1 MVTSSPAPVPAANA
15 ALRAT
20 QQPSD
25 PPDITF
31 RDVLHALN
39 PLQYVP
45 VVGTIY
51 RAVTGD
57 TLPEALRSIGSIVT
71 GGLMGGPVGAAIAAA
86 GSLLQ
91 HVTGIDL
98 DRVAHDCLVAMGLV
112 GTHPSPAPVAA
123 VVPSG
128 AGSATAAEGPPAAA
142 DPSLRRQALTAYGQ
156 TLYTY
161 GPGGGHA

>member
-1 MVTSSPAPVPAANA
+1 MVTSSSVAVLPPIASPP
-15 ALRAT
+15 AT
-20 QQPSD
+20 QPSSGT
-25 PPDITF
+25 PDITF

-51 RAVTGD
+51 RAITGD

-71 GGLMGGPVGAAIAAA
+71 GGLMGGPVGAAIGAA

-98 DRVAHDCLVAMGLV
+98 DRVAHDCLVAMGLA
-112 GTHPSPAPVAA
+112 GDDPPPAPMVVAA
-123 VVPSG
+123 ANG
-128 AGSATAAEGPPAAA
+128 AGSATAAEGPPSVA